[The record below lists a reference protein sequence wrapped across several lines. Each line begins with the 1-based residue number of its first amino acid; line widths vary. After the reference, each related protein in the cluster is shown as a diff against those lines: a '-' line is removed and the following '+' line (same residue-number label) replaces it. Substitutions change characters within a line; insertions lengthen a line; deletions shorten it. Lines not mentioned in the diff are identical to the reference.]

1 MMIALGGAGVAG
13 CSPDSLPFF
22 SGREFYN
29 KDEFRLIE
37 VLADAIIPETDTPG
51 AIGAGVPN
59 YIDAMMKS
67 WASAETKTTHRQ
79 ALREISAKLEE
90 LGGDRLERL
99 SPEARVQAVS
109 RLDAEAYAEGEPP
122 GWLAVWQRGAPM
134 PTEGEVGVKYR
145 WLKSFIALVYYSTEI
160 GATQEL
166 QFELVPGRWE
176 SDAPLSEIGRTWA
189 E

>member
-1 MMIALGGAGVAG
+1 
-13 CSPDSLPFF
+13 
-22 SGREFYN
+22 
-29 KDEFRLIE
+29 
-37 VLADAIIPETDTPG
+37 
-51 AIGAGVPN
+51 
-59 YIDAMMKS
+59 
-67 WASAETKTTHRQ
+67 
-79 ALREISAKLEE
+79 
-90 LGGDRLERL
+90 
-99 SPEARVQAVS
+99 VQAVS
-109 RLDAEAYAEGEPP
+109 RLDAVAYAEGEPP